1 MQQIKD
7 SVATGQRMYP
17 QIDRGLKISA
27 GPSKQLG
34 DILQNSAND
43 ISKNLIDNTL
53 PENLRGPMN
62 NVREQTMNSIKNF
75 REQRQLNEK
84 PKTDDVTMNQAKKK
98 PNLWQK
104 IKNGASKFWQ
114 FARKPIQ
121 GLISMVPAV
130 GGLINQHFGG
140 ILGLDKPTSSIV
152 QP

>member
-7 SVATGQRMYP
+7 SIAVGYP
-17 QIDRGLKISA
+17 PKSVIDRGLKISA

-43 ISKNLIDNTL
+43 ISKNLIDNAL

-62 NVREQTMNSIKNF
+62 NVREETMNSIKNF
-75 REQRQLNEK
+75 REQRQLNQK
-84 PKTDDVTMNQAKKK
+84 PQVSDVTMNQVKKK

-114 FARKPIQ
+114 FAKRPVQ
-121 GLISMVPAV
+121 GLISMIPSV
-130 GGLINQHFGG
+130 GPLINQGIDLISGG
-140 ILGLDKPTSSIV
+140 KRLK
-152 QP
+152 

>member
-98 PNLWQK
+98 TGVWTK
-104 IKNGASKFWQ
+104 IKSGLGKFWQ
-114 FARKPIQ
+114 FARKPVQSLI
-121 GLISMVPAV
+121 GLVPGFGSV
-130 GGLINQHFGG
+130 INQG
-140 ILGLDKPTSSIV
+140 IDVLSDRKLK
-152 QP
+152 

>member
-7 SVATGQRMYP
+7 SIAVGYP
-17 QIDRGLKISA
+17 PKSVIDRGLKISSA
-27 GPSKQLG
+27 PKQQLG

-98 PNLWQK
+98 TGVWSK
-104 IKNGASKFWQ
+104 IKSGLGKFWQ
-114 FARKPIQ
+114 FARKPVQ
-121 GLISMVPAV
+121 SLISMVPSV
-130 GGLINQHFGG
+130 GPLINQG
-140 ILGLDKPTSSIV
+140 IDYISGDRKLK
-152 QP
+152 